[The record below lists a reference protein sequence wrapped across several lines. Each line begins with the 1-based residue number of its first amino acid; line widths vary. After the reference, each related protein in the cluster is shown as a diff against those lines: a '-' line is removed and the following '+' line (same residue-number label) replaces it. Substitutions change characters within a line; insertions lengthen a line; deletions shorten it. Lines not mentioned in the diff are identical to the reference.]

1 LRRAAHWGKVA
12 GNTAVRGNPLQTMSS
27 ISRRTFLA
35 GSSAILAGPALAG
48 PAASETET
56 IIVGAGAAGIAAA
69 RRLAAANRRCIVI
82 EAADRVGGRCI
93 TDTRLFGVPFDLGA
107 HWIYASDVNPVT
119 KAPRPAGLEIYPA
132 PPGQRVRIGRRNARE
147 GELEDFLSN
156 IVRANRAIG
165 DAARGKV
172 DMHCGQ
178 ALPKDLGDWK
188 PTIEFLL
195 GPYNTSADL
204 NEVSAMDLGRA
215 TDRDNNAFCRQGFG
229 ALLAGHATGLPVRLS
244 TPVTQVDTWS
254 KAGGVEV
261 RTAKG
266 SVRGRF
272 VIVTVSTAVLSSGKI
287 TFSPEL
293 PKRQV
298 DALAR
303 LKLGSFDHIALEL
316 GGNPFGLQ
324 RDDLVFEKAAGTQTG
339 ALLANIGGS
348 SLATV
353 SVGGKFG
360 RELSAKGEKEMIDF
374 AVGWLTGLYGSD
386 VGKAVKRSHATRW
399 NASPFVLGASSFAT
413 PGGQPA
419 RRTMMEP
426 VRDRLYFAGEAI
438 HETQFGTVGGAW
450 ESGERAAEAVLR
462 KLGVLKAPVEQKPR
476 PETPRR
482 RRRDKS

>member
-1 LRRAAHWGKVA
+1 M
-12 GNTAVRGNPLQTMSS
+12 TS

-35 GSSAILAGPALAG
+35 GSSAVLAGPAFAG
-48 PAASETET
+48 PAVSEAEI

-69 RRLAAANRRCIVI
+69 RRLAAANRRCIVV

-107 HWIYASDVNPVT
+107 HWIYSSDVNPVT
-119 KAPRPAGLEIYPA
+119 KAQRPAGLEIYPA

-147 GELEDFLSN
+147 SELEDFLSN

-165 DAARGKV
+165 DAARGRA
-172 DMHCGQ
+172 DMNCAQ

-188 PTIEFLL
+188 PTVEFLL
-195 GPYNTSADL
+195 GPYNCGADL
-204 NEVSAMDLGRA
+204 NEISAMDLGRA

-229 ALLAGHATGLPVRLS
+229 ALLAGHATGLPVRLA
-244 TPVTQVDTWS
+244 TPVTQINTLS
-254 KAGGVEV
+254 RAGGVEV

-266 SVRGRF
+266 TLRSRF
-272 VIVTVSTAVLSSGKI
+272 VIVTASTAVLSSGKI
-287 TFSPEL
+287 DFSPEL

-316 GGNPFGLQ
+316 TDNPFGLQ
-324 RDDLVFEKAAGTQTG
+324 RDDLVFEKSAGAQTG

-348 SLATV
+348 SVAAV

-360 RELSAKGEKEMIDF
+360 RDLSAKGEKEMIDF
-374 AVGWLTGLYGSD
+374 AIGWLTGLYGGD

-413 PGGQPA
+413 AGGQPA
-419 RRTMMEP
+419 RRTLMEP
-426 VRDRLYFAGEAI
+426 VRDRIYFAGEAI

-462 KLGVLKAPVEQKPR
+462 KLGVLKTPVERRPR

>member
-1 LRRAAHWGKVA
+1 M
-12 GNTAVRGNPLQTMSS
+12 TS
-27 ISRRTFLA
+27 ISRRSFLA
-35 GSSAILAGPALAG
+35 GSAAILTG
-48 PAASETET
+48 PAAAQSASDTET

-82 EAADRVGGRCI
+82 EAADRIGGRCI
-93 TDTRLFGVPFDLGA
+93 TDTKLFGVPIDLGA

-119 KAPRPAGLEIYPA
+119 KAPRPAGLEIVPA

-147 GELEDFLSN
+147 SELEDFLSSV
-156 IVRANRAIG
+156 VRANRAIG
-165 DAARGKV
+165 DAGRGKV

-188 PTIEFLL
+188 PTVEFLL
-195 GPYNTSADL
+195 GPYNCGADL
-204 NEVSAMDLGRA
+204 SEISAMDLSRA
-215 TDRDNNAFCRQGFG
+215 AERDNNAFCRQGFG

-244 TPVTQVDTWS
+244 TPATQIDTWS
-254 KAGGVEV
+254 KAGGVDV
-261 RTAKG
+261 RTPKG
-266 SVRGRF
+266 LLRGRF
-272 VIVTVSTAVLSSGKI
+272 VIVTVSTAVLASGKI
-287 TFSPEL
+287 AFSPEL
-293 PKRQV
+293 PKRQT

-316 GGNPFGLQ
+316 AGNPFGLQ
-324 RDDLVFEKAAGTQTG
+324 RDDLVFEKSAGAQTG

-348 SLATV
+348 SVATV

-360 RELSAKGEKEMIDF
+360 RELSAKGEKAMVDF
-374 AVGWLTGLYGSD
+374 ATGWLSGLYGGD

-399 NASPFVLGASSFAT
+399 NASPLAMGASSFAT

-450 ESGERAAEAVLR
+450 ESGERAAEAILR

-476 PETPRR
+476 PETRR
-482 RRRDKS
+482 PRRDKT